1 METVTFV
8 ALPAASRS
16 WTSIFFMAEDQ
27 LGYCSRSVRTA
38 LTSAAAASIVIEC
51 EDWSLMGRGYLF
63 RLPDSNRYFSA
74 MNEIFQPAL
83 EPAATAGNL
92 TNLVAERAWFEPERI
107 MVSRP
112 LGDGWQPV
120 SARELEAEIRA
131 TAKGLIAAGVNIGD
145 RVAIMARTRYE
156 WTILDFAIWF
166 AGGVTV
172 PIYETSS
179 AEQVDWIM
187 TDSHSVAIIV
197 ETPQL
202 RDLVKPVLPS
212 FTANIWTMTENVL
225 AQLAYLGRDVSDA
238 EIDRRRGALNPDSLA
253 TLIYTSGTTGKPKGV
268 QLTHG
273 NFLAECGNVVQG
285 AADLFMKP
293 GGSTLLFLPVA
304 HVFGRMV
311 QIGSIRAGLHLA
323 HCGDVL
329 GRLTTD
335 LASFKPTFVL
345 AVPRI
350 FEKVYNGA
358 EAKADA
364 AGKGAIFRK
373 AAAVAI
379 EYSQALDSGKIS
391 PTLRIK
397 HALFDKL
404 VYSKIR
410 HGLGGRVEAAIS
422 GGAPLGERLGHFYRG
437 AGIRV
442 LEGYGLTETTAGATL
457 NLTTAHRVGSVGKP
471 IPGTTIKI
479 ADDGE
484 VLIKGPIVMR
494 GYWQNDAANKEVFT
508 DDGYFRSGDLGKLDE
523 EGFLYIVGRKK
534 ELIVTSGGKNVAPAV
549 LEDRL
554 RAHPLVSQ
562 CIVVGDNQPYIAAL
576 VTIDPEAIKSWIAA
590 NKKDGATVADLTKDP
605 DLIAVIQTAVDEANK
620 AVSRAES
627 IRKFTILPVDFTI
640 AGGHLTAK
648 LSVKRHVVQKEFAKE
663 IADLFA

>member
-1 METVTFV
+1 MT
-8 ALPAASRS
+8 
-16 WTSIFFMAEDQ
+16 
-27 LGYCSRSVRTA
+27 
-38 LTSAAAASIVIEC
+38 LTSSSQSAPKTEFTTMAIV
-51 EDWSLMGRGYLF
+51 
-63 RLPDSNRYFSA
+63 PN
-74 MNEIFQPAL
+74 
-83 EPAATAGNL
+83 ATTGNL

-107 MVSRP
+107 MLSRP
-112 LGDGWQPV
+112 LGDGWQKV
-120 SARELEAEIRA
+120 SAKEFESEVRT
-131 TAKGLIAAGVNIGD
+131 TAKGLIASGVGAGD

-166 AGGVTV
+166 AGATTV

-187 TDSHSVAIIV
+187 GDSSSIAIIV
-197 ETPQL
+197 ETPAHKE
-202 RDLVKPVLPS
+202 LVTPVLS
-212 FTANIWTMTENVL
+212 SKVKNVWTMTENVL
-225 AQLAYLGRDVSDA
+225 AQLAWAGKDVPDSEVDA
-238 EIDRRRGALNPDSLA
+238 RRNSLTPDSLA

-273 NFLAECGNVVQG
+273 NFLAECGNVVAG
-285 AADLFMKP
+285 ASDLFMKP
-293 GGSTLLFLPVA
+293 NGSTLLFLPVA

-311 QIGSIRAGLHLA
+311 QIGAVAAGLHLA
-323 HCGDVL
+323 HCSDPL
-329 GRLTTD
+329 TRLLPD
-335 LASFKPTFVL
+335 LASFKPSFVL

-373 AAAVAI
+373 AADVAI
-379 EYSQALDSGKIS
+379 AYSEALDSGKMS
-391 PTLRIK
+391 AGLKFK

-404 VYSKIR
+404 VFSKIR
-410 HGLGGRVEAAIS
+410 HSLGGRVEAAIS
-422 GGAPLGERLGHFYRG
+422 GGAPLGVRLGHFFRG
-437 AGIRV
+437 AGVRV

-457 NLTTAHRVGSVGKP
+457 NLTTAHKVGSVGRP

-479 ADDGE
+479 AEDGE
-484 VLIKGPIVMR
+484 VLIRGGIVMR
-494 GYWQNDAANKEVFT
+494 GYWQNDEANREVFT
-508 DDGYFRSGDLGKLDE
+508 EDRYFRSGDLGKLDD
-523 EGFLYIVGRKK
+523 EGYLYIVGRKK

-562 CIVVGDNQPYIAAL
+562 CMVVGDNQPYIAAL
-576 VTIDPEAIKSWIAA
+576 VTIDQEALKNWIAA
-590 NKKDGATVADLTKDP
+590 NKKDGAMLAELVNDP
-605 DLIAVIQTAVDEANK
+605 DLVAVIQTAVDEANK

-648 LSVKRHVVQKEFAKE
+648 LSVKRHVVAKEFAAE
-663 IADLFA
+663 IAALFA